1 MSPVKIRNIVVLPAP
16 FTPNSP
22 KHSPGETAKL
32 IPRTLAHLKL
42 NFLTKLSTSKIEN
55 KPSSKNKS

>member
-1 MSPVKIRNIVVLPAP
+1 MVVLPAP

-32 IPRTLAHLKL
+32 IPRILVHLKL
-42 NFLTKLSTSKIEN
+42 NFLTKLLTSKVGN